1 MKKTKIKHIKTKNGI
16 KTEIIEVELT
26 LDEVALRVEEE
37 QLSIIKS
44 NEGFEKQARI
54 QAYID
59 AGWANAYDL
68 IDDILENG
76 IEAIKLKRDKI
87 KTIKGK

>member
-1 MKKTKIKHIKTKNGI
+1 MKKTKIKHIKTKNSI

-26 LDEVALRVEEE
+26 PDEVALRVEEE

-44 NEGFEKQARI
+44 NEGFAKQARI

-59 AGWANAYDL
+59 EGWHDPYDL

-87 KTIKGK
+87 TTIKGK